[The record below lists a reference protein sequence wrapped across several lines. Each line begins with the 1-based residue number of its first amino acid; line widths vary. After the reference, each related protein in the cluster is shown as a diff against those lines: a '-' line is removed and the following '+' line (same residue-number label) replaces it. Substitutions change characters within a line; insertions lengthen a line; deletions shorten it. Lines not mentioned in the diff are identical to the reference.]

1 MLESVSWSE
10 FDVTDYEFQST
21 TDPGETRFRTDRTE
35 SVATI
40 DRDIE
45 TVAAFGTHKADEMVT
60 VSGEI
65 VVQEGAAF

>member
-1 MLESVSWSE
+1 MLESVSGFE
-10 FDVTDYEFQST
+10 FDITDYEFQST
-21 TDPGETRFRTDRTE
+21 TNPGETRFRTDRTE

-45 TVAAFGTHKADEMVT
+45 TVTAFSTHKSDEVVT
-60 VSGEI
+60 MSGEI